1 MAITADD
8 TYLAIC
14 KPGPGVYPLGYVPHN
29 HHFLWFAATMEGS
42 SEIARAAAA
51 HTGERTSDPQLMRT
65 PGFEAMQNFSLTP
78 LYAAVRF
85 GRWDEVTAMPKPADD
100 VPYMQAMWNYGQA
113 MAAVSQGRIDDA
125 KKFHEALVPA
135 TKNPGHREDA
145 GLGPLLA
152 DRRRAGRRAL
162 RRRGDRARGEEL

>member
-1 MAITADD
+1 MAISADD

-85 GRWDEVTAMPKPADD
+85 GHWDDVTAMPKPADD
-100 VPYMQAMWNYGQA
+100 VPVHAGD
-113 MAAVSQGRIDDA
+113 VELRPGDGGR
-125 KKFHEALVPA
+125 EP
-135 TKNPGHREDA
+135 
-145 GLGPLLA
+145 GPLG
-152 DRRRAGRRAL
+152 RREEVPRGARAG
-162 RRRGDRARGEEL
+162 DERARSSRRCWPGTAIR